1 MFGLKLTMSASP
13 APQKTVDIRDLP
25 LPKIESG
32 YVELADKV
40 HTISGGSGKGGGT
53 GGTQSNVSNAAS
65 HGLGLTHNTNPN
77 DSLIPSQ
84 LPN

>member
-1 MFGLKLTMSASP
+1 MTTPASP
-13 APQKTVDIRDLP
+13 APQKSVGIRDLP
-25 LPKIESG
+25 DPKIESG

-40 HTISGGSGKGGGT
+40 HTISGGSGNG

-65 HGLGLTHNTNPN
+65 HGFGLTHDTNPSN
-77 DSLIPSQ
+77 SLIQSQ